1 LRKDAS
7 ATSTVSQVDAAGPSG
22 VVYFNA
28 VPVPDSSEDERDK
41 QEEDEV
47 AAFLPMLQDY
57 LRRTFSPILPM
68 ITRPMIS

>member
-1 LRKDAS
+1 M
-7 ATSTVSQVDAAGPSG
+7 
-22 VVYFNA
+22 VYFNA

-57 LRRTFSPILPM
+57 LRRTFFSD
-68 ITRPMIS
+68 SSHDHSCK